1 MELIVIERWH
11 LIAIGLALLPLL
23 YWYELLTLKVYD
35 NFHFISNNIILGIFF
50 EIPTIGLKKAF
61 NRQCSC
67 LFLETF
73 ITCYS
78 LLELILKSNGIR
90 NLEDYMGK

>member
-11 LIAIGLALLPLL
+11 LIAAGLALLPLL
-23 YWYELLTLKVYD
+23 YWYELLALKVYD
-35 NFHFISNNIILGIFF
+35 NFHFNSNNILGIFF
-50 EIPTIGLKKAF
+50 VIPTFGLKKAF
-61 NRQCSC
+61 NHQRSC

-78 LLELILKSNGIR
+78 LIELISKSNGIR
-90 NLEDYMGK
+90 NLAGYMGK